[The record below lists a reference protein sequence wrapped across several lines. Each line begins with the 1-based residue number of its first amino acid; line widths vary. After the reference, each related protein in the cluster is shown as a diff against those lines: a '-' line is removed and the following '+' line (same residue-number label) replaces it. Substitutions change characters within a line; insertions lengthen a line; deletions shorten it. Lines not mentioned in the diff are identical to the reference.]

1 MWKITHRGFRM
12 AAFEKMRM
20 SIFQKNRISP
30 APLDR
35 GNACGVSG
43 KYGKRDAKCLFYHI
57 PFVSSRLILCLEYP
71 ECSGCD
77 IM

>member
-30 APLDR
+30 APL
-35 GNACGVSG
+35 GG
-43 KYGKRDAKCLFYHI
+43 
-57 PFVSSRLILCLEYP
+57 
-71 ECSGCD
+71 
-77 IM
+77 

>member
-1 MWKITHRGFRM
+1 MCEIAHRGACMSIFKRM
-12 AAFEKMRM
+12 GR

-30 APLDR
+30 ALLDR

-57 PFVSSRLILCLEYP
+57 PFVSSWLILYLEYP
-71 ECSGCD
+71 EISGD
-77 IM
+77 LYR

>member
-43 KYGKRDAKCLFYHI
+43 KYGKETQNAFFTIFL
-57 PFVSSRLILCLEYP
+57 LCP
-71 ECSGCD
+71 AG
-77 IM
+77 

>member
-1 MWKITHRGFRM
+1 MWKSTHGGACMAIFKRM
-12 AAFEKMRM
+12 GM

>member
-43 KYGKRDAKCLFYHI
+43 KYGKRDAKCLFLPYSFCVQLAN
-57 PFVSSRLILCLEYP
+57 FVS
-71 ECSGCD
+71 
-77 IM
+77 